1 MSGST
6 KMISLFQKRT
16 SRIYCILLILNY
28 RLIKEKNEEL
38 QSTIAELN
46 IKNAMANSQ
55 VLLKL
60 QHSA

>member
-1 MSGST
+1 
-6 KMISLFQKRT
+6 MISLFQKRT

-60 QHSA
+60 QHSV